1 MMRTLL
7 NIAEAYFTRFVTKLQ
22 SIRTVSKRVN
32 LLNYPSG
39 IQNQN
44 KLTYQA
50 DYLNKKIKLYVTER
64 IDKIQ

>member
-50 DYLNKKIKLYVTER
+50 DYLNKKIKLYVMER

>member
-1 MMRTLL
+1 MMQTLL